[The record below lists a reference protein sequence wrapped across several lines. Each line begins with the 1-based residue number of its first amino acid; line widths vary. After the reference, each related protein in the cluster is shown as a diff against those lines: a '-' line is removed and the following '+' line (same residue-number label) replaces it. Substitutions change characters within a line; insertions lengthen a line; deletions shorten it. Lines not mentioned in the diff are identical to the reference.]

1 MSDFD
6 LLFALLSLLL
16 GLSIAELLSG
26 FARVLRLQARQRAAA
41 KGALRVDE
49 ADPEGH
55 GAPPPVRIGWLVPLL
70 GAYVLLDQL
79 SFFTAA
85 FTFRDGLSV
94 NLFTLMAITVVVG
107 GYYLVATL
115 VFPDEPGDWPDFDR
129 YYDEHNRLILGFA
142 LFSEVAQLTLNM
154 VVRPVHQAADSA
166 VFTANPV
173 LTGVALVL
181 TFATIPLLIA
191 TYRAKRR
198 RLNAVLLALL
208 VGSRLVMAGLSPVL
222 MP

>member
-6 LLFALLSLLL
+6 LLFAMLSLLL

-41 KGALRVDE
+41 KGALRVDD
-49 ADPEGH
+49 ADD
-55 GAPPPVRIGWLVPLL
+55 APPPVRVGWLVPLL

-85 FTFRDGLSV
+85 FAFRDGLTA
-94 NLFTLMAITVVVG
+94 NLFTLLVLTVVVG

-142 LFSEVAQLTLNM
+142 LFTEVAQLVFNM
-154 VVRPVHQAADSA
+154 VVEPVHVAEDAGA
-166 VFTANPV
+166 IMANPV
-173 LTGVALVL
+173 LGWTAGILA
-181 TFATIPLLIA
+181 FATFPLLIA
-191 TYRAKRR
+191 AYRAKRR

-208 VGSRLVMAGLSPVL
+208 VGDRLVLAGLSPVL

>member
-16 GLSIAELLSG
+16 GLSIAELLTG

-49 ADPEGH
+49 ADD
-55 GAPPPVRIGWLVPLL
+55 APPPVRVGWLVPLL

-85 FTFRDGLSV
+85 FAFREALTA
-94 NLFTLMAITVVVG
+94 NLFTLVAITVVVG
-107 GYYLVATL
+107 GYFLVATL
-115 VFPDEPGDWPDFDR
+115 VFPDDPGDWPDFDR

-142 LFSEVAQLTLNM
+142 LFAQASQLVLNF
-154 VVRPVHQAADSA
+154 VVRPAQAADTGA
-166 VFTANPV
+166 FAANPG
-173 LTGVALVL
+173 LTALALVL
-181 TFATIPLLIA
+181 VFATFPLLVA
-191 TYRAKRR
+191 AFRAKRR
-198 RLNAVLLALL
+198 RVNAILLGAL
-208 VGSRLVMAGLSPVL
+208 VGDRLVMAGLSLVL

>member
-16 GLSIAELLSG
+16 GLSIAELLAG

-49 ADPEGH
+49 AHD
-55 GAPPPVRIGWLVPLL
+55 APPPVRIGWLVPLL
-70 GAYVLLDQL
+70 GAYILIDQL

-85 FTFRDGLSV
+85 FAFRDALTV

-115 VFPDEPGDWPDFDR
+115 VFPDAPGDWPDFDR
-129 YYDEHNRLILGFA
+129 YYDEHNRLVLGFA
-142 LFSEVAQLTLNM
+142 LFAQASQLVLNL
-154 VVRPVHQAADSA
+154 VLQPARAADTGA
-166 VFTANPV
+166 FAAHPA

-181 TFATIPLLIA
+181 VFATFPLLIA
-191 TYRAKRR
+191 AYRAKRR
-198 RLNAVLLALL
+198 ALNAVLLGAL
-208 VGSRLVMAGLSPVL
+208 VADRVAMARLSLVL

>member
-16 GLSIAELLSG
+16 GLSIAELLAG

-41 KGALRVDE
+41 KGALRIDE
-49 ADPEGH
+49 ADD
-55 GAPPPVRIGWLVPLL
+55 APPPVRIGWLVPLL

-85 FTFRDGLSV
+85 FAFRDGLSA
-94 NLFTLMAITVVVG
+94 NLFTLTAITVVVG

-115 VFPDEPGDWPDFDR
+115 VFPDDPGDWPDFDR

-142 LFSEVAQLTLNM
+142 LFSELAQFTLSMAVRQVHRAEDTVA
-154 VVRPVHQAADSA
+154 
-166 VFTANPV
+166 FGANPV
-173 LTGVALVL
+173 LTWVAVGL

-191 TYRAKRR
+191 AYRAKRR

-208 VGSRLVMAGLSPVL
+208 VGSRLAMVGLSPVL